1 MWNFV
6 MARVVGGAMLV
17 AFALGAAIATAGA
30 QPAAPAAVVVVVVDM
45 TQIMREAKA
54 AKDIQAQIEGAMNAY
69 SGEVAKQEG
78 GLKELRDE
86 LERQRTVLAPEV
98 FNAKSQ
104 EYQQRYAAL
113 DRDVQTKRQEMQQTY
128 SEAMTKVETAALQ
141 IVADVAKERK
151 ANMVVAKAALL
162 YMDDAFD
169 VTPEVTRRLDEKFP
183 SMPVSVPKAG
193 GEIAAKP
200 NAAPPAATK

>member
-1 MWNFV
+1 
-6 MARVVGGAMLV
+6 MLV
-17 AFALGAAIATAGA
+17 ALALGAVLATAGA
-30 QPAAPAAVVVVVVDM
+30 QQAPAAVVVVVDM

-54 AKDIQAQIEGAMNAY
+54 AKDIQAQIERAMNAY
-69 SGEVAKQEG
+69 SGEVAQQES
-78 GLKELRDE
+78 GLKDLRDE

-113 DRDVQTKRQEMQQTY
+113 DRDVQTKRQEMQQNY

-162 YMDDAFD
+162 YMDDVFD

-183 SMPVSVPKAG
+183 SMSVSLPKA

-200 NAAPPAATK
+200 NTAPSAAKK

>member
-1 MWNFV
+1 MGNFV
-6 MARVVGGAMLV
+6 MARLGGAMLV
-17 AFALGAAIATAGA
+17 ALALVAVLAQARAQQASPTA
-30 QPAAPAAVVVVVVDM
+30 VIVVVDM

-69 SGEVAKQEG
+69 SREVSQQES
-78 GLKELRDE
+78 GLKDLRDE
-86 LERQRTVLAPEV
+86 LEHQRTVLAPEV

-113 DRDVQTKRQEMQQTY
+113 DRDVQTKRQEMQQNY

-169 VTPEVTRRLDEKFP
+169 VTPEVTRRLDQKFP
-183 SMPVSVPKAG
+183 SMPVNLPKPG
-193 GEIAAKP
+193 GAIAAKP
-200 NAAPPAATK
+200 SAASPAASK